1 MPRDILTLSTNK
13 YNLLFFITKLMS
25 LINPINNV
33 GQRELVC
40 IISDVTEVGDEMM
53 DPTFTT

>member
-33 GQRELVC
+33 GQRELV
-40 IISDVTEVGDEMM
+40 TEVGDEMM